1 MEANRA
7 MDMRQLGRIDR
18 LGASLSFLCALHCLL
33 QPLLLLALPMVG
45 LGFFLN
51 ENLETLFLTLTVILA
66 SFALLLGYRHHRNAR
81 VFPLLGGGIIFIVA
95 SRLPFLESLEM
106 PLAVAG
112 ALLITSSHVINLRAR
127 KRLSHAPASSEIASS

>member
-1 MEANRA
+1 

-51 ENLETLFLTLTVILA
+51 ENLETLFLGVTVVLA
-66 SFALLLGYRHHRNAR
+66 SFALLMGYRHHRNVL
-81 VFPLLGGGIIFIVA
+81 VFPFLGAGIAFIVA
-95 SRLPFLESLEM
+95 SRIPTLENFEM
-106 PLAVAG
+106 PLAVIG
-112 ALLITSSHVINLRAR
+112 ALLITSSHVINLRVR
-127 KRLSHAPASSEIASS
+127 KRPGVGANAPETAPSTTN